1 VFELKS
7 NRALGRRT
15 WKPVK
20 SDETRRLALFIRSF
34 TAPLLLDK
42 TNNLESH
49 H

>member
-7 NRALGRRT
+7 NRAFGRRT

-34 TAPLLLDK
+34 TASLLLDK
-42 TNNLESH
+42 IDNPESH